1 MTKLIKIGTKSQA
14 DSVLVESLFKAGETL
29 QTMRF
34 DMGKYKAYV
43 SLIGR
48 EVQCSDDVYAIYQ
61 VSRRD
66 GDGPYRALMCVCA

>member
-1 MTKLIKIGTKSQA
+1 MKTIQVGTKSQA
-14 DSVLVESLFKAGETL
+14 DSVLVDSLFKAGGTL

-34 DMGKYKAYV
+34 DMGKYKADV

-48 EVQCSDDVYAIYQ
+48 EVQCSDDVYAVYQ

-66 GDGPYRALMCVCA
+66 TDGPYRALMCVCN

>member
-1 MTKLIKIGTKSQA
+1 MKTLQVTTKSKA
-14 DSVLVESLFKAGETL
+14 DSILVDSLFKPGGTL

-34 DMGKYKAYV
+34 DMGKYKADV

-48 EVQCSDDVYAIYQ
+48 EVSCSDDVYAIYQ

-66 GDGPYRALMCVCA
+66 CDGPYRALMCVCA

>member
-1 MTKLIKIGTKSQA
+1 MKKLKIVTKSQA
-14 DSVLVESLFKAGETL
+14 DSVLVDSLFRAGGTL

-34 DMGKYKAYV
+34 DMGKYKADV

-48 EVQCSDDVYAIYQ
+48 EVQASDDVFAVYQ

-66 GDGPYRALMCVCA
+66 GDGPYRALMCVCK